1 MIKELS
7 QRVQEA
13 ANQRMREEAKR
24 KAANRES
31 QAKLERSRKERSLG
45 TSFAGQGG
53 GNAAD
58 RRGTAV
64 SSAAGGLSRNLHNF
78 PRGIAP
84 KLPVEYSPS
93 QYIAWE
99 QRFEA
104 FLTDQGLCHTI
115 SGGAPEIA
123 ATSYTNNA
131 YLFGQFGEDLVMD
144 HRLVWW
150 YISEATADTAFEDR
164 LYECHSISDALR
176 IMREWSLPLFP
187 VQRHLL
193 VAELERVRFKG
204 DEESE
209 IVQFI
214 LRQLPERPSTPHAL
228 VVGRGFRDWGAMG
241 DEVQQRDDHMV
252 SRGGGMPRQLQ
263 HPQRH
268 WSRGGGI
275 PWQQQPR
282 QQRSRSGGIHQHQR
296 SFHVFPP
303 ARQAQQQQPLEEW
316 RRSENMKMS
325 MVSMS
330 EGLQQSEPT
339 AVAFAATAPAAE
351 AVTGTSVFPAV
362 LSKGVTKTPT
372 SSMGVASAAVPAA
385 APTTDGTVF
394 PDAPEERA
402 DGQFTLDESSAGTAS
417 SDAVA
422 EAASLTGDTVIS
434 DASVE
439 RADGQLTLDE
449 SSAGTASSDAVAEAA
464 PLTGDTVIS
473 DASVERADGQLTL
486 DESSAGTASSD
497 AVAEA
502 APLTGD
508 TVFPDASVERVDGQ
522 LTLEESSA
530 GTAASD
536 AVAEAAPLT
545 GDTAAPD
552 ASVERVAG
560 KFTLKAGSSSEIC
573 GERGASTHPFDPGT
587 MFPLEVRYASSS
599 SSGSSNSDSNSSS
612 SSSSNHKDVAYVGA
626 LLRPFDPGK
635 LCHRGA
641 RIEKAVRGL
650 DLPFDC
656 GKTWRR
662 MQHGGCRF
670 SC

>member
-1 MIKELS
+1 
-7 QRVQEA
+7 
-13 ANQRMREEAKR
+13 MREEAAER
-24 KAANRES
+24 EATANRES
-31 QAKLERSRKERSLG
+31 EAKLERSRKERSLG

-64 SSAAGGLSRNLHNF
+64 SAMGSMLT
-78 PRGIAP
+78 RGVSTGADLGQRLQNVPWGIVP
-84 KLPVEYSPS
+84 KLPVECSPS

-115 SGGAPEIA
+115 SSGAPEIA
-123 ATSYTNNA
+123 VTSYTNNA

-193 VAELERVRFKG
+193 VAELERVRFMG

-209 IVQFI
+209 IVQCV
-214 LRQLPERPSTPHAL
+214 LRQFPERPSTPHAL

-241 DEVQQRDDHMV
+241 VGVQRRDDHMV

-263 HPQRH
+263 
-268 WSRGGGI
+268 
-275 PWQQQPR
+275 QP

-316 RRSENMKMS
+316 RRSENMKTS
-325 MVSMS
+325 MFSLS
-330 EGLQQSEPT
+330 EGPQQSEPT
-339 AVAFAATAPAAE
+339 AVAFAATARAAE

-372 SSMGVASAAVPAA
+372 SPAGTASMAVPAA
-385 APTTDGTVF
+385 APATGGTVF
-394 PDAPEERA
+394 PATSVGGAARAPAPA
-402 DGQFTLDESSAGTAS
+402 DETAAANAASTASGTVPSATLLRKAVGACESSAGA
-417 SDAVA
+417 
-422 EAASLTGDTVIS
+422 
-434 DASVE
+434 
-439 RADGQLTLDE
+439 
-449 SSAGTASSDAVAEAA
+449 
-464 PLTGDTVIS
+464 
-473 DASVERADGQLTL
+473 
-486 DESSAGTASSD
+486 ASSD

-508 TVFPDASVERVDGQ
+508 TVFPDTSVERADGH
-522 LTLEESSA
+522 LPLEEPSA

-536 AVAEAAPLT
+536 AVAEVAPLT

-560 KFTLKAGSSSEIC
+560 KFTLKAGSSSEIS
-573 GERGASTHPFDPGT
+573 GERGVSTHPFDPGT
-587 MFPLEVRYASSS
+587 MFPLEVCYASCSRSSS
-599 SSGSSNSDSNSSS
+599 SNSNSSS
-612 SSSSNHKDVAYVGA
+612 SNSSSSNHKDVAYVGA

-635 LCHRGA
+635 RCRRAA

-650 DLPFDC
+650 DLPFDR

-662 MQHGGCRF
+662 MQHGG
-670 SC
+670 

>member
-1 MIKELS
+1 MEDENA
-7 QRVQEA
+7 RMA
-13 ANQRMREEAKR
+13 AMKAKFEEEIAQLRESNKTMREAEAER
-24 KAANRES
+24 EATANRES
-31 QAKLERSRKERSLG
+31 QAKLERSRKERSWG

-64 SSAAGGLSRNLHNF
+64 SAMDSMLTRGVSTGADLGQPLQNF
-78 PRGIAP
+78 PRGILP
-84 KLPVEYSPS
+84 KLPVECSPS

-115 SGGAPEIA
+115 SSGAPEIA
-123 ATSYTNNA
+123 ATSDTNNA
-131 YLFGQFGEDLVMD
+131 DLFGQFGEDLVMD

-164 LYECHSISDALR
+164 LYE
-176 IMREWSLPLFP
+176 SLHFACLEDNAGVVIAPFP
-187 VQRHLL
+187 AQRHLL
-193 VAELERVRFKG
+193 VAELERVRFMG
-204 DEESE
+204 DEESG

-214 LRQLPERPSTPHAL
+214 LRQFPERPSTPHAL

-241 DEVQQRDDHMV
+241 VGTQRRDDHMV
-252 SRGGGMPRQLQ
+252 SRGVGMPQQ
-263 HPQRH
+263 QQPQQH

-275 PWQQQPR
+275 PWQQQHQ
-282 QQRSRSGGIHQHQR
+282 QQRSRSGGIHQHQL

-316 RRSENMKMS
+316 RRSEHMESS
-325 MVSMS
+325 MFSMS

-339 AVAFAATAPAAE
+339 AVALAATAPAAE

-372 SSMGVASAAVPAA
+372 SSMGEASTAVPAA
-385 APTTDGTVF
+385 APTTG
-394 PDAPEERA
+394 
-402 DGQFTLDESSAGTAS
+402 G
-417 SDAVA
+417 
-422 EAASLTGDTVIS
+422 TVIS
-434 DASVE
+434 DALEE
-439 RADGQLTLDE
+439 RADKQLTLDE

-473 DASVERADGQLTL
+473 DASD
-486 DESSAGTASSD
+486 
-497 AVAEA
+497 
-502 APLTGD
+502 
-508 TVFPDASVERVDGQ
+508 ERVDGKP
-522 LTLEESSA
+522 TLEESFA

-560 KFTLKAGSSSEIC
+560 KLILKAGSSSEIC

-599 SSGSSNSDSNSSS
+599 SNGN

-635 LCHRGA
+635 RCRRGG

-650 DLPFDC
+650 DLPFDR

-662 MQHGGCRF
+662 MQHGE
-670 SC
+670 

>member
-1 MIKELS
+1 MAAMQAEFQKEREDLTARL
-7 QRVQEA
+7 RVQEA

-31 QAKLERSRKERSLG
+31 QTKLERSRKERSLG

-64 SSAAGGLSRNLHNF
+64 SAMDSMLTRGVSTGADLGQPLQNF
-78 PRGIAP
+78 PRGILP
-84 KLPVEYSPS
+84 KLPVECSPS

-115 SGGAPEIA
+115 SSGAPENA
-123 ATSYTNNA
+123 ATSDTNNA
-131 YLFGQFGEDLVMD
+131 DLFGQFGEDFVMD

-164 LYECHSISDALR
+164 LYECLSISDALR

-187 VQRHLL
+187 AQRHLL
-193 VAELERVRFKG
+193 VAELERVRFMG
-204 DEESE
+204 DEESG

-214 LRQLPERPSTPHAL
+214 LRQFPERPSTPHAL

-241 DEVQQRDDHMV
+241 VGTQRRDDHMV
-252 SRGGGMPRQLQ
+252 SRGVGMPQQ
-263 HPQRH
+263 QQPQQH

-275 PWQQQPR
+275 PWQQQHQ

-316 RRSENMKMS
+316 RRSEHMESS
-325 MVSMS
+325 MFSMS

-339 AVAFAATAPAAE
+339 AVALAATAPAAE

-372 SSMGVASAAVPAA
+372 SSMDEASTAVPAA
-385 APTTDGTVF
+385 APTTG
-394 PDAPEERA
+394 
-402 DGQFTLDESSAGTAS
+402 G
-417 SDAVA
+417 
-422 EAASLTGDTVIS
+422 TVIS
-434 DASVE
+434 DASEE
-439 RADGQLTLDE
+439 RADKQLTLDE

-473 DASVERADGQLTL
+473 DASEERVDGELTL

-508 TVFPDASVERVDGQ
+508 TVIPDASVERVDGQ
-522 LTLEESSA
+522 LTMEESFA

-560 KFTLKAGSSSEIC
+560 KLISKTGSSSEIC

-599 SSGSSNSDSNSSS
+599 SSGSSNSDSSSSS

-641 RIEKAVRGL
+641 RMEKAFRGL
-650 DLPFDC
+650 DLPFDR

-662 MQHGGCRF
+662 MQHGG
-670 SC
+670 

>member
-1 MIKELS
+1 MEDENARMAAMKAKFEEEIAQLREVFTSML
-7 QRVQEA
+7 RVEEA
-13 ANQRMREEAKR
+13 ANKRVREAAAKR
-24 KAANRES
+24 EAANRES
-31 QAKLERSRKERSLG
+31 EAKLERSRKERSLG

-64 SSAAGGLSRNLHNF
+64 SALGSMWTRGVSTGADLEQGLPYVSRCII
-78 PRGIAP
+78 PRF
-84 KLPVEYSPS
+84 PVECSPS
-93 QYIAWE
+93 EYIAWE

-104 FLTDQGLCHTI
+104 FIADQGLCHTI
-115 SGGAPEIA
+115 SSDAPEIA
-123 ATSYTNNA
+123 VISCSNNA

-144 HRLVWW
+144 HRQVWW
-150 YISEATADTAFEDR
+150 YISEATADAAFEDR
-164 LYECHSISDALR
+164 LHECHSISDALR
-176 IMREWSLPLFP
+176 ILREWSLPLYP
-187 VQRHLL
+187 AERHLL
-193 VAELERVRFKG
+193 VVELERVQFMG

-214 LRQLPERPSTPHAL
+214 LRQFPERPSNPHAL

-241 DEVQQRDDHMV
+241 VGVQQRGDHMV
-252 SRGGGMPRQLQ
+252 SRGGGMPRQQ
-263 HPQRH
+263 QEPQQH
-268 WSRGGGI
+268 WSRGGGM
-275 PWQQQPR
+275 PLQQQQPQQHWSRGGGMSWQQQQQ
-282 QQRSRSGGIHQHQR
+282 QQRSRGGGIHQHQR

-316 RRSENMKMS
+316 RRSENMEMS
-325 MVSMS
+325 MFSLS
-330 EGLQQSEPT
+330 EGPQQSELT

-351 AVTGTSVFPAV
+351 AVTGTSVFLAV
-362 LSKGVTKTPT
+362 SSKGVTKIPT
-372 SSMGVASAAVPAA
+372 SSMGEASAAVPAA
-385 APTTDGTVF
+385 APTTGGTVF
-394 PDAPEERA
+394 PD
-402 DGQFTLDESSAGTAS
+402 
-417 SDAVA
+417 V
-422 EAASLTGDTVIS
+422 
-434 DASVE
+434 SVK

-449 SSAGTASSDAVAEAA
+449 SST
-464 PLTGDTVIS
+464 
-473 DASVERADGQLTL
+473 
-486 DESSAGTASSD
+486 GTASSD

-508 TVFPDASVERVDGQ
+508 TVFSDASVERADGQ

-560 KFTLKAGSSSEIC
+560 KLTLKAGSSSEIC

-587 MFPLEVRYASSS
+587 VFSLGVHYYTNSNSSS
-599 SSGSSNSDSNSSS
+599 SSSSNSNSSSSS
-612 SSSSNHKDVAYVGA
+612 SSSSNHKDVTYVGA

-635 LCHRGA
+635 RCRRDA
-641 RIEKAVRGL
+641 RIEKTVLGL
-650 DLPFDC
+650 DLPFDR

-662 MQHGGCRF
+662 MQHGR
-670 SC
+670 